1 MYELAWRSPQFDG
14 RLGACHAL
22 DLPIVFGTLDTPS
35 GRAFTGD
42 SPPRALAEDIGPLGD
57 LTAALLPENAT
68 GRASLVSREEGT
80 IAGALCVNETYAQLD
95 GEVKLIHYG
104 AALVEKNVRPLR
116 FTAIGQRLLGLARTV
131 LPQVAEAGRDV
142 ARLAQGHA
150 GPLRVAVQCHNCFD
164 WLMPAMDAYRTLW
177 PEVELDIISGFLK
190 DPLPLL
196 DQGEAELAI
205 IHDPQE
211 EQPNIVFSPLFR
223 YESVAL
229 MSPRHRLAAK
239 PYLDAKDFA
248 DETLITYP
256 VPDEM
261 LDVMKHCLMPAN
273 VNPKRRTAELTVA
286 ILQLV
291 ASGRGIAALP
301 SWTVGNYIERGYV
314 VSRPIG
320 QSGLRCELYAATT
333 RAAPSAKTPALGVLV
348 KAMSPTA

>member
-1 MYELAWRSPQFDG
+1 MPTTALELRH
-14 RLGACHAL
+14 LE
-22 DLPIVFGTLDTPS
+22 TLL
-35 GRAFTGD
+35 
-42 SPPRALAEDIGPLGD
+42 ALAECGSLSKAAARLF
-57 LTAALLPENAT
+57 LTQSAL
-68 GRASLVSREEGT
+68 SH
-80 IAGALCVNETYAQLD
+80 QLKVL
-95 GEVKLIHYG
+95 ESHYG

-116 FTAIGQRLLGLARTV
+116 FTAIGQRLLALARAV
-131 LPQVAEAGRDV
+131 LPQVSEAGRDV

-164 WLMPAMDAYRTLW
+164 WLMPAMDAYRSLW
-177 PEVELDIISGFLK
+177 PEVELDIISGFVV

-196 DQGEAELAI
+196 DRGEAELAVM
-205 IHDPQE
+205 HDPQE
-211 EQPNIVFSPLFR
+211 AHANVVFSPLFR

-239 PYLDAKDFA
+239 PWLAAEDFA

-256 VPDEM
+256 VRDEL
-261 LDVMKHCLMPAN
+261 LDVMKHCLTPAGIS
-273 VNPKRRTAELTVA
+273 PKRRTAELTVA

-320 QSGLRCELYAATT
+320 PEGLRCELYAATT
-333 RAAPSAKTPALGVLV
+333 NAGAEATYIKEFITLTRAQSLTELAGVSAL
-348 KAMSPTA
+348 